1 MASAA
6 GRALPLLPLPIDP
19 LLPEIVASLQ
29 RTPSLVLEAPP
40 GAGKTTRVP
49 RALLDGGVEGEI
61 LVLEPRRLAA
71 RLAARRVAEELGEKV
86 GERVG
91 YRIRFEDA
99 VSARTRIVF
108 VTEGVLTRRLLSD
121 PELKGVGAVLLD
133 EFHERHLQGDVALAL
148 LRRLQERRPEL
159 KLIVMSATL
168 DAEPIASF
176 LGCPSLRAEGRRFD
190 VKIEYAARPSERPL
204 ESDVAAAVRALV
216 ADGLDG
222 DVLVF
227 LPGAAEIRKAQAAC
241 ASIAAGAQLDVV
253 MLHGDLSPAEQDKAV
268 SSGPRRKVIL
278 STNVA
283 ETSITVEGVVA
294 VIDSGLAR
302 VASLSPWS
310 GMSTLK
316 LQRISR
322 ASATQRAGRAGR
334 LRPGRCVRLYTQHDH
349 DTRPM
354 QDAPEIRRLDLAD
367 VMLLLAASNVHVDK
381 LAWLEAPPAAA
392 IEAARGLLVRLGALD
407 GHDGVTA
414 LGRRMLRFPLHPRQ
428 ARLLVEAEARGV
440 GRDGCIVAALIG
452 ERDLVWQRPRRA
464 EFSGDSD
471 LLADL
476 ERFREAAR
484 GGLQPD
490 RARSLG
496 LDAGAALT
504 IDRVRR
510 QLEGTIARG
519 TLPADPDAAL
529 RMSILAGYS
538 DRVARRRRR
547 GESELLLSGGG
558 TAQLSEGSVVRD
570 FELMVVVDAEQ
581 RADTRAV
588 MPAARPGANAPRGPM
603 GNDARPG
610 GIVARSATA
619 IEVDWLIDVAAD
631 RIQETLTYA
640 WNATAERVE
649 VVERMTYD
657 QLVLDE
663 RRAWPSQLP
672 ASDATEV
679 ARVLAEAARTRGPH
693 TFVDVESLER
703 LRGRVAFVRANVPE
717 ANLPEIGDAEL
728 NATLGDVSQGRDSFA
743 ELADAGFLEAL
754 TARLG
759 AGVGALLAKEA
770 PDRIALPGGRPIKV
784 QYPLGQAPFVASRLQ
799 DFFGMAAGPT
809 LARGRVP
816 LTLHLLAP
824 NQRAVQ
830 VTSDLAGFWSRHYPA
845 IRRELGRRYPRHSW
859 PEDPLHAEPP
869 APRPPR
875 R

>member
-1 MASAA
+1 VSPAA
-6 GRALPLLPLPIDP
+6 GTALTPLPIDP
-19 LLPEIVASLQ
+19 LLPEILTSLAP
-29 RTPSLVLEAPP
+29 TSSVVLEAPP

-49 RALLDGGVEGEI
+49 RALLEAGVEGEI

-71 RLAARRVAEELGEKV
+71 RLAARRVAEELGERV

-91 YRIRFEDA
+91 YRVRFEDV
-99 VSARTRIVF
+99 VSARTRVVF

-168 DAEPIASF
+168 DAEPIARF
-176 LGCPSLRAEGRRFD
+176 LRCPSLRAEGKRFD
-190 VKIEYAARPSERPL
+190 VTIEYALRASDRPL
-204 ESDVAAAVRALV
+204 ENDVAGAVRSLV
-216 ADGLDG
+216 SDGLDG

-241 ASIAAGAQLDVV
+241 TSLASQADLDVV
-253 MLHGDLSPAEQDKAV
+253 MLHGDLPPAEQDRAV
-268 SSGPRRKVIL
+268 AVGPRRKVIL

-294 VIDSGLAR
+294 VVDSGLAR

-310 GMSTLK
+310 GVSTLRV
-316 LQRISR
+316 QRISR
-322 ASATQRAGRAGR
+322 ASAAQRAGRAGR
-334 LRPGRCVRLYTQHDH
+334 LRPGRCLRLYTQHDH

-367 VMLLLAASNVHVDK
+367 VMLLLSASGVRVDEVG
-381 LAWLEAPPAAA
+381 WLEAPPTAAV
-392 IEAARGLLVRLGALD
+392 EAARALLLRLGAIGDNDRL
-407 GHDGVTA
+407 TE
-414 LGRRMLRFPLHPRQ
+414 LGRRMMRFPVHPRQ

-440 GRDGCIVAALIG
+440 GRDGCVVAALIG
-452 ERDLVWQRPRRA
+452 ERDLIWQRPRRA
-464 EFSGDSD
+464 ESSGDSD
-471 LLADL
+471 LLGDL

-484 GGLQPD
+484 DGLQPD

-496 LDAGAALT
+496 LDVGAALT

-510 QLEGTIARG
+510 QLEPLVAR
-519 TLPADPDAAL
+519 TATAPDPDAAL
-529 RMSILAGYS
+529 RASVLAGYP

-547 GESELLLSGGG
+547 GDAELLLSGGG
-558 TAQLSEGSVVRD
+558 TAQLSEASVVRD

-581 RADTRAV
+581 RADVRG
-588 MPAARPGANAPRGPM
+588 GA
-603 GNDARPG
+603 
-610 GIVARSATA
+610 IVARSASA
-619 IEVDWLIDVAAD
+619 IEADWLIDVAAD
-631 RIQETLTYA
+631 RMRETLTYG

-649 VVERMTYD
+649 VIERMSYD

-663 RRAWPSQLP
+663 RRAWPSQL
-672 ASDATEV
+672 ASADAVEV
-679 ARVLAEAARTRGPH
+679 ARALYEAAQARG
-693 TFVDVESLER
+693 TLAFVDSESLER
-703 LRGRVAFVRANVPE
+703 LLGRVAFVRAHIPE
-717 ANLPEIGDAEL
+717 AGLPEIGAPELDATLAEL
-728 NATLGDVSQGRDSFA
+728 CQGRDSFA
-743 ELADAGFLEAL
+743 ELREAGFLDAL
-754 TARLG
+754 MMRLG
-759 AGVGALLAKEA
+759 GNVAALLAKDA
-770 PDRIALPGGRPIKV
+770 PETITLPGGRKVRV
-784 QYPLGQAPFVASRLQ
+784 QYPIGQAPFVASRLQ
-799 DFFGMAAGPT
+799 DFFGMATGPT

-845 IRRELGRRYPRHSW
+845 LRRELGRRYPRHAW
-859 PEDPLHAEPP
+859 PEDPLHAAPP
-869 APRPPR
+869 SPR

>member
-1 MASAA
+1 VASAP
-6 GRALPLLPLPIDP
+6 GTALTPLPIDP
-19 LLPEIVASLQ
+19 LLPEIVASLG

-49 RALLDGGVEGEI
+49 RALLDAGVQGEI

-71 RLAARRVAEELGEKV
+71 RLAARRVAEELGERV

-91 YRIRFEDA
+91 YRIRFEDV
-99 VSARTRIVF
+99 VSARTRVVF

-148 LRRLQERRPEL
+148 LRRLQERRREL

-190 VKIEYAARPSERPL
+190 VTIEYAARLSERPL
-204 ESDVAAAVRALV
+204 ESEVAAAVRKLV

-227 LPGAAEIRKAQAAC
+227 LPGAAEIRKAQVAC
-241 ASIAAGAQLDVV
+241 APIAASAQLDVV
-253 MLHGDLSPAEQDKAV
+253 MLHGDLSPAEQDRAV
-268 SSGPRRKVIL
+268 SLGPRRKVIL

-310 GMSTLK
+310 GVSTLK
-316 LQRISR
+316 VQRISR

-349 DTRPM
+349 DTRAM
-354 QDAPEIRRLDLAD
+354 QDTPEIRRLDLAD
-367 VMLLLAASNVHVDK
+367 VMLLLAASGVHVDK

-392 IEAARGLLVRLGALD
+392 VDAARGLLTRLGALD
-407 GHDGVTA
+407 ADDGVTV
-414 LGRRMLRFPLHPRQ
+414 LGRRMSRFPLHPRQ
-428 ARLLVEAEARGV
+428 ARMLVEAESRGV

-452 ERDLVWQRPRRA
+452 ERELVWQRPRRA

-484 GGLQPD
+484 SGGLQPD

-496 LDAGAALT
+496 LDVGAALT

-510 QLEGTIARG
+510 QLEGQVARG

-529 RMSILAGYS
+529 RASILAGYS

-547 GESELLLSGGG
+547 GEPELLLSGGG

-581 RADTRAV
+581 RADARAGS
-588 MPAARPGANAPRGPM
+588 PGARGATAA
-603 GNDARPG
+603 GAG
-610 GIVARSATA
+610 SIVARSATA
-619 IEVDWLIDVAAD
+619 IEVDWLIDFAAD
-631 RIQETLTYA
+631 RMKETLTYA
-640 WNATAERVE
+640 WNSSAERVE

-663 RRAWPSQLP
+663 RKAWPSQMP
-672 ASDATEV
+672 AADAGEV
-679 ARVLAEAARTRGPH
+679 ARVLAEAARTRGTH
-693 TFVDVESLER
+693 TFVDVEALER
-703 LRGRVAFVRANVPE
+703 LLGRVAFVRTHLPE
-717 ANLPEIGDAEL
+717 AKLPEIGDAEL
-728 NATLGDVSQGRDSFA
+728 TATLVDVSQGRDSFA
-743 ELADAGFLEAL
+743 DLQDAGFLEAL
-754 TARLG
+754 TARMG

-770 PDRIALPGGRPIKV
+770 PERVTLPGGRPVKV
-784 QYPLGQAPFVASRLQ
+784 QYPSGQAPFVASRLQ
-799 DFFGMAAGPT
+799 DFFGLAAGPT

-869 APRPPR
+869 PPRPPR